1 MAKGKIKKFE
11 EMNTFQ
17 NVIQP
22 QFNEFY
28 SDIDHKGN
36 WSKWFCNNNPIVLEL
51 GCGKGEYTVGLAQKM
66 PNKNFIGIDI
76 KGARMWQGAKNAIDK
91 KIKNV
96 AFLRIRIEQII
107 HCFSNDEINEI
118 WITFP
123 DPQKKNKRFKKRLTH
138 PIFINKYHKILKRKG
153 LMHLKT
159 DSRFLYAYTLGAVMG
174 MPFQLENS
182 TSNLYESDIQDMC
195 FGIKTYYENM
205 FLLKS
210 KHITYCSFR
219 KK

>member
-1 MAKGKIKKFE
+1 M
-11 EMNTFQ
+11 
-17 NVIQP
+17 
-22 QFNEFY
+22 
-28 SDIDHKGN
+28 
-36 WSKWFCNNNPIVLEL
+36 
-51 GCGKGEYTVGLAQKM
+51 
-66 PNKNFIGIDI
+66 
-76 KGARMWQGAKNAIDK
+76 
-91 KIKNV
+91 
-96 AFLRIRIEQII
+96 RIRIEQII